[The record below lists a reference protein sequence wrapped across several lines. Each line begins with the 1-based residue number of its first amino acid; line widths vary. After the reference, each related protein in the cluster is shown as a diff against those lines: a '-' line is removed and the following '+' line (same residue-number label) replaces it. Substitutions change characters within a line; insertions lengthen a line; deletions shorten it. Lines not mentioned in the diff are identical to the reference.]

1 MKYVIT
7 KRDRAILIALFG
19 ILVLAGVYYFVYM
32 GYKDKT
38 AQLKATNQAIQNR
51 VDVLQ
56 SIADQQ
62 AELVSQTNS
71 NNEMVEKILKRFP
84 ANIYEEDVIL
94 FAQALQEFTPFE
106 VIPSVGIGA
115 PAERFTFSNIS
126 AETSEVVNGYIPAEV
141 GDSGPAP
148 APAEGEAPAAEGDA
162 ALAEVE
168 AAPAPVES
176 GPAPEQGATPVLYS
190 RTVSLSGQ
198 TDYDGFKNALRF
210 VVDNIDRSKLVVNA
224 SYDISTGMLQTS
236 MNIDRYYA
244 TGTGKAYIEP
254 EINNVIQGTENI
266 FGTISLSELRPNDSR
281 THTEEEESGA
291 ENAE

>member
-62 AELVSQTNS
+62 GELVNQTNA
-71 NNEMVEKILKRFP
+71 NNEMVDKILKRFP

-115 PAERFTFSNIS
+115 PAEKFVYSNIA
-126 AETSEVVNGYIPAEV
+126 AETSEIVNGYIPAEV
-141 GDSGPAP
+141 SDSGPAT
-148 APAEGEAPAAEGDA
+148 APAEGEE
-162 ALAEVE
+162 
-168 AAPAPVES
+168 APVE
-176 GPAPEQGATPVLYS
+176 GEPVPAEGEPAPEQGATPILYS

-281 THTEEEESGA
+281 THTEEETSGA